1 MLIKDIMTKNV
12 ITVSP
17 EMDIHKL
24 AKLFMEK
31 NISGAPVVDK
41 SGKLLGVVK
50 EEGLIFQDKKVHLPT
65 FINLSFGFL
74 TLGAERYNEEIKKIT
89 ASKVSSIMEK
99 DIVTIYPNTEIE
111 DVATLMIEKEVY
123 YLPVV
128 DKDKLVGVITNTDIV
143 RAIAKEKV

>member
-1 MLIKDIMTKNV
+1 MLIKDIMTKKV
-12 ITVSP
+12 ITVRP

-24 AKLFMEK
+24 AKLFMKK
-31 NISGAPVVDK
+31 NISGAPVINK
-41 SGKLLGVVK
+41 SGKLLGVVR

-74 TLGAERYNEEIKKIT
+74 TLGANRYNEEIKKIT

-99 DIVTIYPNTEIE
+99 DIVAIRPNTEIE
-111 DVATLMIEKEVY
+111 DVATLMIEKEIY

-128 DKDKLVGVITNTDIV
+128 EKNKLVGVITKKDIV
-143 RAIAKEKV
+143 RAIAKGKA